1 MVDDLE
7 FREIRKMAELLEK
20 REKSQLK
27 ILELVAKRHMNE
39 KSQSNTL

>member
-1 MVDDLE
+1 MVDELE

-39 KSQSNTL
+39 KS